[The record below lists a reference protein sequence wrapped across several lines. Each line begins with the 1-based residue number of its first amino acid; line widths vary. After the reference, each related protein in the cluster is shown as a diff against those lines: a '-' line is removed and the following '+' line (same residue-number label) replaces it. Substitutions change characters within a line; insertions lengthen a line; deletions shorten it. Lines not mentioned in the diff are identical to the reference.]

1 MGKYGYGLLCEF
13 WIMVYSTIVGLRR
26 CCALNRPRVKAGLL
40 YGRIYGIAII
50 VKKALCRVPSLLSSI
65 LRLPL

>member
-1 MGKYGYGLLCEF
+1 MGKYGMVCYVSFGL
-13 WIMVYSTIVGLRR
+13 WYI
-26 CCALNRPRVKAGLL
+26 ALSLDCDDVKAGLL

-50 VKKALCRVPSLLSSI
+50 VKQALCRVPSLLSSI